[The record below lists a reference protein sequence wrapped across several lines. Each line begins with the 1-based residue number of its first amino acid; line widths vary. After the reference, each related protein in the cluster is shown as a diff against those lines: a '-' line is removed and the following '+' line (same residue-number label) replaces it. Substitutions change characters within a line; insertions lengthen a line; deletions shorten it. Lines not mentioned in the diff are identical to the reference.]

1 MKERRVLFNDI
12 LNTFYLQNICMNAWS
27 DGIRVRWT
35 DGWTGVL
42 MEMDEWM
49 NGFTNNGQTS
59 KLFLFLT
66 NGIK

>member
-1 MKERRVLFNDI
+1 MKEGRVLFNDI

-42 MEMDEWM
+42 MEMDEWIYKQW
-49 NGFTNNGQTS
+49 TD
-59 KLFLFLT
+59 
-66 NGIK
+66 IKIISISN